1 MKTVLCALVR
11 LESKEGQSTDSN
23 TERLQWQGC
32 VCMATDGCISSLL
45 HMDEFLLFIFVS
57 RIYFGKEEA
66 AFGKIYGGNLK
77 LRHAES

>member
-1 MKTVLCALVR
+1 
-11 LESKEGQSTDSN
+11 
-23 TERLQWQGC
+23 
-32 VCMATDGCISSLL
+32 MATDRCISSLL
-45 HMDEFLLFIFVS
+45 HMDEFLLFIFVP